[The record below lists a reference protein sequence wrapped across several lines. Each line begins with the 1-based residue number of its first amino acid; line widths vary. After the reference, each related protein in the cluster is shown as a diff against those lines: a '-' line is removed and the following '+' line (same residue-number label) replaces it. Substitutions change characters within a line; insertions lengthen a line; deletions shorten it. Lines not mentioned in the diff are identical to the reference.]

1 MSTNLKKDI
10 KVYNKHVAFWGSP
23 FSNFYPCS
31 FEKDG
36 VQWCTSEQY
45 FMAQKA
51 KAFKDDEVY
60 ERILKSTNPK
70 EQKDLGRQ
78 VRNFDA
84 EEWAKI
90 SFDAMHE
97 GVYAKFSQNE
107 ELKNLLLDK
116 DFEEKG
122 FVEGSPFDDIWGV
135 KIDWRNEEVDDETKW
150 KGKNLLGKVLNKVRE
165 ELK

>member
-1 MSTNLKKDI
+1 MIN
-10 KVYNKHVAFWGSP
+10 
-23 FSNFYPCS
+23 
-31 FEKDG
+31 
-36 VQWCTSEQY
+36 
-45 FMAQKA
+45 
-51 KAFKDDEVY
+51 
-60 ERILKSTNPK
+60 
-70 EQKDLGRQ
+70 
-78 VRNFDA
+78 VRNFNA

-135 KIDWRNEEVDDETKW
+135 KIDWRNEEADDETKW
-150 KGKNLLGKVLNKVRE
+150 KGKNLLGKVLDKVRE